1 MVRFS
6 KAALEAIAKANAK
19 TNSNVLVRVK
29 HGVRK
34 IFKSVFSNNLTLS
47 HNGQSAAMDAVTALL
62 NAGGA
67 GTINIYT
74 GSQPSGPDT
83 AISGQTLLATLT
95 FSSTSFAASSSG
107 VATANTI
114 TSESSAPNT
123 GTAQWARMASGA
135 GTAVMDCTVGT
146 SGCDIN
152 FPTTAI
158 NSGDTVS
165 ISALT
170 LTHP

>member
-6 KAALEAIAKANAK
+6 KAALEAIAKANA
-19 TNSNVLVRVK
+19 NVLVRVK

-34 IFKSVFSNNLTLS
+34 VFKNVFANNLTLS
-47 HNGQSAAMDAVTALL
+47 NAGKSAAMDAVTALL

-74 GSQPSGPDT
+74 GSQPAGPDT
-83 AISGQTLLATLT
+83 AITSQTLLATLT

-114 TSESSAPNT
+114 TSGTAGAT
-123 GTAQWARMASGA
+123 GTAAWARMESG
-135 GTAVMDCTVGT
+135 GSTAVMDCTIGT
-146 SGCDIN
+146 SGADIN
-152 FPTTAI
+152 FPTTTI